1 MDLLSVKES
10 DIFFSKQIF
19 YIYKGNSILLFIFK
33 KSLACKNKN
42 IKESKKFICPFKNCQ
57 RSYTLKNIL
66 LAHLRTHYGIK
77 PFICS
82 YCSKSFNEKG
92 NLKTHIRIHTGE
104 RPFKCKK
111 CNKGFKAL
119 GQLKDH
125 LISHTGFKPFQ
136 CPYCQKFYRRK
147 EILKNHVII
156 HAKDPYFQ
164 TNQQKFKEMLDN
176 VKNMKNIMHEFD
188 SSDSFYKS
196 NSLDSNFNYSI
207 SSNEESKQSLNS
219 AKSTN
224 SSNNLSIS
232 SKEEK
237 KLNKSHIFSLKK
249 VKNKRSEKKENK
261 IYLIEKVNT
270 KNKVLKENCPNLI
283 NNLNDIIS
291 STIDFSLKIDNNN
304 HLLNF
309 ENNDFSF
316 QKLPEMVEKEK
327 DLAMKVKNNEL
338 TPDICIEEQNINIIS
353 DKEDNEDDDSCS
365 KMTNLYIQDYNNDKK
380 IVNYLMGF

>member
-1 MDLLSVKES
+1 VIYSLLNKYFISTKVIQYYYLFLKDL
-10 DIFFSKQIF
+10 
-19 YIYKGNSILLFIFK
+19 
-33 KSLACKNKN
+33 LACKNKN

-77 PFICS
+77 PFVCS

-164 TNQQKFKEMLDN
+164 TNQQKFKEMLDS

-283 NNLNDIIS
+283 NNSNDIIS
-291 STIDFSLKIDNNN
+291 STIDFSLNIDNNN

-309 ENNDFSF
+309 ENCDFSF
-316 QKLPEMVEKEK
+316 QKLPEMVEKDI

-338 TPDICIEEQNINIIS
+338 TPDNYIEEKSINNIS

-365 KMTNLYIQDYNNDKK
+365 KMTNLYIQDYNDKK